1 MDQWASAPTAAPV
14 AAPAADVSAQLVTA
28 LANLESRIAA
38 RETAPLVLQPTK
50 GTRKR
55 SLRKSNTRQLHIIPE
70 TSEVPAGA
78 GGQHG
83 AVAAV
88 A

>member
-1 MDQWASAPTAAPV
+1 
-14 AAPAADVSAQLVTA
+14 VSAQLVAA

-55 SLRKSNTRQLHIIPE
+55 LRKPNTRQLHIIPE
-70 TSEVPAGA
+70 NSEVPAGA
-78 GGQHG
+78 GGQHA